1 MVVSAIIR
9 CLVSCRHTLRDNE
22 DLLGRRPSGGRV
34 IGVGVVIEVGAELRA
49 HRTSEWTAT
58 RSFVWYIGVVA
69 ALVSGASAAAVGE
82 TPIPSTGPI
91 TGTLP

>member
-1 MVVSAIIR
+1 MVVSAMIR
-9 CLVSCRHTLRDNE
+9 CVVSCRHTLRDNE
-22 DLLGRRPSGGRV
+22 DVLGRCPSGGRV
-34 IGVGVVIEVGAELRA
+34 IGVGVVIEVGAELPA

-58 RSFVWYIGVVA
+58 RCFVWYIRVV
-69 ALVSGASAAAVGE
+69 ALVSGASAAAVGG